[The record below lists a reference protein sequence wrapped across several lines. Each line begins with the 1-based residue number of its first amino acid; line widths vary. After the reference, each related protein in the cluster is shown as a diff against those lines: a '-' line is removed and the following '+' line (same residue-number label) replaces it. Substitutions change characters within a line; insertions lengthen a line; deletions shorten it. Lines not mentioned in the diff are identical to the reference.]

1 MLATLESI
9 QIIDQAEELSA
20 MMFDSDMME
29 NYRRSKEKME
39 SDPEALE
46 LIAAFSKLKEQY
58 EEVQRF
64 GKYHPDF
71 KKVTTEVM
79 ELKRKLDLHDTIAEF
94 KKAEEEL
101 QEVLDEI
108 SQLLGKAVSD
118 QIKVPSGNPFF
129 DSLSGCGGGCGS
141 GGSCGCSA

>member
-9 QIIDQAEELSA
+9 QIINQADELSA
-20 MMFDSDMME
+20 MMIDSDIME
-29 NYRRSKEKME
+29 DYRRAKEKME
-39 SDPEALE
+39 TDPEARE
-46 LIAAFSKLKEQY
+46 LIGVFSKLKDQY

-79 ELKRKLDLHDTIAEF
+79 ELKRKLDLHDSIAEF

-101 QEVLDEI
+101 QKVLDEI

-118 QIKVPSGNPFF
+118 QIKVPTGNPFF

-141 GGSCGCSA
+141 GGACGCSA